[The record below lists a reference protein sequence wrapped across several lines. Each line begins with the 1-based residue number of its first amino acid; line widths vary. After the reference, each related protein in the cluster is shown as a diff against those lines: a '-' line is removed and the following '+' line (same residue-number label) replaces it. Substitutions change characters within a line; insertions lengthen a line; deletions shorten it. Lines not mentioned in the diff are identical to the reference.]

1 MVEKYIVRNC
11 HKYGISP
18 ADLYEELHYQL
29 PEEWI
34 QELRFI
40 IRNSE
45 RQQLKIDYDISQT
58 DSNTSSVIWYW

>member
-11 HKYGISP
+11 HKYGIPP

-34 QELRFI
+34 QGLRFI

-58 DSNTSSVIWYW
+58 DSKTSSKI